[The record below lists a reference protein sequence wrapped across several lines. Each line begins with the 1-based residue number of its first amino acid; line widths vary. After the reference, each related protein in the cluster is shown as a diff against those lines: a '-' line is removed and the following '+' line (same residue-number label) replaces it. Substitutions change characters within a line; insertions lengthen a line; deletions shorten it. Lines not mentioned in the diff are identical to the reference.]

1 MRTDTETIKDEL
13 AEDFLA
19 ELRDELAA
27 GVQAPPALMMIAM
40 IGRLG
45 KVPRSLLTEAALL
58 QTESEGF
65 NCLHWAARTGCLNAL
80 PEEFQTAEYYCR
92 PDDFGQTVFHYAAEN
107 GHLNQIAGHLLTPEH
122 LLKPDRRALCPLL
135 LAVEKGC
142 TDQIPVAICS
152 PEIFAA
158 AKARRDE
165 YEVRAELARRR

>member
-13 AEDFLA
+13 AEEFLA
-19 ELRDELAA
+19 ELGEE
-27 GVQAPPALMMIAM
+27 QATDTKVLQVVMMIAM

-92 PDDFGQTVFHYAAEN
+92 P
-107 GHLNQIAGHLLTPEH
+107 LLQ
-122 LLKPDRRALCPLL
+122 
-135 LAVEKGC
+135 G
-142 TDQIPVAICS
+142 
-152 PEIFAA
+152 
-158 AKARRDE
+158 
-165 YEVRAELARRR
+165 